1 MVSSYLLFCYY
12 SIIPINI
19 TREKMGVGLKQ
30 KLLCSGMLQRILSWP
45 VLLLFVQTSI
55 DSTIVNARFSESSK
69 V

>member
-1 MVSSYLLFCYY
+1 
-12 SIIPINI
+12 
-19 TREKMGVGLKQ
+19 MGVGLKQ

-55 DSTIVNARFSESSK
+55 DSTIVNARFSEISK